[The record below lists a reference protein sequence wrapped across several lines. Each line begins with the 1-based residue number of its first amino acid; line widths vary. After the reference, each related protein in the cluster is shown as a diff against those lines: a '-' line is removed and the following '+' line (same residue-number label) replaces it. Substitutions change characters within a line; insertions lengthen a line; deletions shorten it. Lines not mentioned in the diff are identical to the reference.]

1 MSINLLASCFI
12 AFKKYFCSK
21 QFKPLKMKNT
31 AILQLSAKYQ
41 LTQTVVILGATMLL
55 PVLVHLL
62 PNINGNI
69 SGAVLLP
76 IFLAPMLAAF
86 VYKKHVAI
94 FAGIFAPLLN
104 YLIMGRPAPEIV
116 VMLGFEIVLFVV
128 LLSWLKDL
136 KDIRYFAAPVAYLV
150 VSFLVAFG
158 LSLFGN
164 LTNPISFWANST
176 IVAIPGILLMWAI
189 NLAIL
194 RFRK

>member
-1 MSINLLASCFI
+1 MSINWLTACFI

-41 LTQTVVILGATMLL
+41 LTQTVVILAATMLL
-55 PVLVHLL
+55 PVLVHLI
-62 PNINGNI
+62 PTINGNI

-76 IFLAPMLAAF
+76 IFLAPLVAAF
-86 VYKKHVAI
+86 VYKRHVAI

-104 YLIMGRPAPEIV
+104 YLIMGRPAPEMVI
-116 VMLGFEIVLFVV
+116 MLGFEIVLFVV

-136 KDIRYFAAPVAYLV
+136 KGIRYFAAPLAFLV
-150 VSFLVAFG
+150 VSFVVAIG
-158 LSLFGN
+158 LSLFGS
-164 LTNPISFWANST
+164 LANPVSFWANST
-176 IVAIPGILLMWAI
+176 SIAIPGILLMWVI